1 MGSRP
6 MVLFLYMEQKREKK
20 YMGGWDTTSPG
31 RPSREHEAWT
41 HMKRGEE
48 SRSCH
53 TSKEA

>member
-31 RPSREHEAWT
+31 QPSREHEAWI